1 MESKMSKWALALA
14 IALTGGWAGCV
25 AAGAAAAGAG
35 TGIYLTSRGAGSTID
50 GSIDEVERHA
60 RAVFATEAIPV
71 SGSQMENNGAKRE
84 IQGKKGDL
92 DISVTME
99 QQSAQTTK
107 VEVSA
112 RKNIAVWDKDYAQE
126 LLNKIVKQ
134 K

>member
-1 MESKMSKWALALA
+1 MESTMSRWALALA

-35 TGIYLTSRGAGSTID
+35 TGVYLTSRGAGSTID
-50 GSIDEVERHA
+50 GSVDEVERRA
-60 RAVFATEAIPV
+60 RAVFASEAIAV
-71 SGSQMENNGAKRE
+71 SDSKMENNGAKRE

-92 DISVTME
+92 DVSVTME

-107 VEVSA
+107 VEVAA